1 MSQLPKFE
9 DANLLVGAETA
20 DDAAVY
26 RLGPDLAIVQTLDYF
41 TPIVDDPYSFGA
53 IAAANALSD
62 IYAMGATPLFAL
74 NIVGFP
80 VTRLPLAV
88 LKDILRGGA
97 EKAREAGIG
106 IPGGHSIDDAEPKY
120 GLVVTG
126 RVHPDRI
133 WKNVGAR
140 PGDDLLLTK
149 PLGMGIISTA
159 IKRQQAPP
167 ALIQQAIE
175 IMATLNRGAA
185 EAVSAAGGADAVT
198 DITGFGLLGHLREM
212 TAGSGVG
219 ARLRLRDVPILN
231 GVWDLAR
238 AGLVPGGTE
247 RNHAHLQA
255 SQTAVWDAGLGPPEQ
270 LVLTDAQ
277 TSGGLLVAVPRER
290 TAGLLERLRAART
303 PAAARIGEIVEDPR
317 GRIWMDR

>member
-1 MSQLPKFE
+1 
-9 DANLLVGAETA
+9 VGAETA

-26 RLGPDLAIVQTLDYF
+26 RLGPDLALVQTLDYF

-62 IYAMGATPLFAL
+62 IYAMGGTPLFAL

-80 VTRLPLAV
+80 VNKLPLAV

-106 IPGGHSIDDAEPKY
+106 IVGGHSIDDAEPKY
-120 GLVVTG
+120 GLVCTG

-140 PGDDLLLTK
+140 PGDDLVLTK

-159 IKRQQAPP
+159 IKREKAAP
-167 ALIQQAIE
+167 ALIQRAIE

-185 EAVSAAGGADAVT
+185 DAVTAAGGADAVT
-198 DITGFGLLGHLREM
+198 DVTGFGLLGHLREM
-212 TAGSGVG
+212 TAGSAAG
-219 ARLRLRDVPILN
+219 ARLRLGDVPVLE
-231 GVWDLAR
+231 GVWDLAQ
-238 AGLVPGGTE
+238 AGLVPGGTQ
-247 RNHAHLQA
+247 RNLQHLQA
-255 SQTAVWDAGLGPPEQ
+255 TQAVEWGAGITELEQ
-270 LVLTDAQ
+270 LVLSDAQ
-277 TSGGLLVAVPRER
+277 TSGGLLVAVPRAR
-290 TAGLLERLRAART
+290 TAALLDHLRAART
-303 PAAARIGEIVEDPR
+303 PAAARIGEIVADPR
-317 GRIWMDR
+317 GRIWVDR

>member
-1 MSQLPKFE
+1 
-9 DANLLVGAETA
+9 VGAETS

-26 RLGPDLAIVQTLDYF
+26 RLGPDLALVQTLDYF

-80 VTRLPLAV
+80 VNKLPMAV

-97 EKAREAGIG
+97 DKAREAGIG
-106 IPGGHSIDDAEPKY
+106 IVGGHSIDDAEPKY
-120 GLVVTG
+120 GLVCTG
-126 RVHPDRI
+126 RIHPDQI
-133 WKNVGAR
+133 WKNVGAK
-140 PGDDLLLTK
+140 PGDDLILTK

-159 IKRQQAPP
+159 IKREKAPP
-167 ALIQQAIE
+167 PLIQRAIE

-185 EAVSAAGGADAVT
+185 EAVAAAGGADAVT
-198 DITGFGLLGHLREM
+198 DVTGFGLLGHLREM

-219 ARLRLRDVPILN
+219 ARLRLADVPILD
-231 GVWDLAR
+231 GVWDLAG

-247 RNHAHLQA
+247 RNLKHLQA
-255 SQTAVWDAGLGPPEQ
+255 TQAVGWAPGFTELEQ
-270 LVLTDAQ
+270 KVLSDAQ
-277 TSGGLLVAVPRER
+277 TSGGLLVAVPSAR
-290 TAGLLERLRAART
+290 TAALLDRLRAART
-303 PAAARIGEIVEDPR
+303 PVAARIGTIVEDPR
-317 GRIWMDR
+317 GRIWVDR

>member
-1 MSQLPKFE
+1 M
-9 DANLLVGAETA
+9 GAETA

-26 RLGPDLAIVQTLDYF
+26 RLGPDLALVQTLDYF

-62 IYAMGATPLFAL
+62 IYAMGGTPLFAL

-80 VTRLPLAV
+80 VNKLPLAV

-97 EKAREAGIG
+97 DKAREAGIG

-126 RVHPDRI
+126 RIHPDRI

-140 PGDDLLLTK
+140 AGDALVLTK

-159 IKRQQAPP
+159 IKREKAAP
-167 ALIQQAIE
+167 ALVQQAIE

-185 EAVSAAGGADAVT
+185 EAVTAAGGADAVT
-198 DITGFGLLGHLREM
+198 DVTGFGLLGHLREM

-219 ARLRLRDVPILN
+219 ARLRLGDVPILD

-247 RNHAHLQA
+247 RNFQHLQA
-255 SQTAVWDAGLGPPEQ
+255 AQAVEWAAGIGELEQ
-270 LVLTDAQ
+270 KVLNDAQ
-277 TSGGLLVAVPRER
+277 TSGGLLVAVPQGRA
-290 TAGLLERLRAART
+290 TALLERLRAAGT
-303 PAAARIGEIVEDPR
+303 PIAARIGEFVEDPR
-317 GRIWMDR
+317 GRIWVEK

>member
-1 MSQLPKFE
+1 M
-9 DANLLVGAETA
+9 GAETS

-26 RLGPDLAIVQTLDYF
+26 RLGPDLALVQTLDYF

-62 IYAMGATPLFAL
+62 LYAMGATPLFAL

-80 VTRLPLAV
+80 VNTLPLAV

-97 EKAREAGIG
+97 DKAKEAGIG
-106 IPGGHSIDDAEPKY
+106 IVGGHSIDDAEPKY
-120 GLVVTG
+120 GLVCTG
-126 RVHPDRI
+126 RIHPDRI
-133 WKNVGAR
+133 WKNVGAKV
-140 PGDDLLLTK
+140 GDDLILTK

-159 IKRQQAPP
+159 IKREKASP

-198 DITGFGLLGHLREM
+198 DVTGFGLLGHLREM

-219 ARLRLRDVPILN
+219 ARLRLGDVPILE
-231 GVWDLAR
+231 GVWELAR

-247 RNHAHLQA
+247 RNFTHLQA
-255 SQTAVWDAGLGPPEQ
+255 SQAVEWGAGLTELEQ
-270 LVLTDAQ
+270 MVLSDAQ
-277 TSGGLLVAVPRER
+277 TSGGLLVAVPRAR
-290 TAGLLERLRAART
+290 TAALLEQLRAART

-317 GRIWMDR
+317 GHIWVDR

>member
-1 MSQLPKFE
+1 M
-9 DANLLVGAETA
+9 NLLVGAETA

-26 RLGPDLAIVQTLDYF
+26 RLGPDLALVQTLDYF

-80 VTRLPLAV
+80 VTKLPLAV

-97 EKAREAGIG
+97 DKAREAGIG
-106 IPGGHSIDDAEPKY
+106 IVGGHSIDDAEPKY
-120 GLVVTG
+120 GLVCTG
-126 RVHPDRI
+126 RVHPERI

-140 PGDDLLLTK
+140 AGDDLVLTK

-159 IKRQQAPP
+159 IKREKAP
-167 ALIQQAIE
+167 ADLIRQAIE
-175 IMATLNRGAA
+175 VMATLNRGAA
-185 EAVSAAGGADAVT
+185 GAVAAAGGADAVT
-198 DITGFGLLGHLREM
+198 DVTGFGLLGHLREM
-212 TAGSGVG
+212 TAGAGVG
-219 ARLRLRDVPILN
+219 ARLRLRDVPILD

-247 RNHAHLQA
+247 RNLQHLTATQA
-255 SQTAVWDAGLGPPEQ
+255 VEWGPGLTELEQ
-270 LVLTDAQ
+270 KVLSDAQ
-277 TSGGLLVAVPRER
+277 TSGGLLVAVPPSR
-290 TAGLLERLRAART
+290 TAGLLEQLRGART
-303 PAAARIGEIVEDPR
+303 PAAARIGVFVEDPR
-317 GRIWMDR
+317 GQIRVER

>member
-1 MSQLPKFE
+1 M
-9 DANLLVGAETA
+9 LVGAETS

-26 RLGPDLAIVQTLDYF
+26 RLGPDLALVQTLDYF

-62 IYAMGATPLFAL
+62 LYAMGATPLFAL

-80 VTRLPLAV
+80 VNTLPLAV

-97 EKAREAGIG
+97 DKAKEAGIG
-106 IPGGHSIDDAEPKY
+106 IVGGHSIDDAEPKY
-120 GLVVTG
+120 GLVCTG

-140 PGDDLLLTK
+140 PGDDLVLTK

-159 IKRQQAPP
+159 IKREKAAP
-167 ALIQQAIE
+167 ALVQRAIE

-185 EAVSAAGGADAVT
+185 EAVTASGGTHAVT
-198 DITGFGLLGHLREM
+198 DVTGFGLLGHLREM

-219 ARLRLRDVPILN
+219 ARVRLGDVPILE

-247 RNHAHLQA
+247 RNFKHLQA
-255 SQTAVWDAGLGPPEQ
+255 SQAVEWGAGLTELEQ
-270 LVLTDAQ
+270 MVLSDAQ
-277 TSGGLLVAVPRER
+277 TSGGLLVAVPRAR
-290 TAGLLERLRAART
+290 TAALLEQLRAART
-303 PAAARIGEIVEDPR
+303 PAAARIGEVVEDPR
-317 GRIWMDR
+317 GRIWVDR

>member
-1 MSQLPKFE
+1 M
-9 DANLLVGAETA
+9 LVGAETA

-26 RLGPDLAIVQTLDYF
+26 RLGPELALVQTLDYF

-80 VTRLPLAV
+80 VGKLPLAV

-97 EKAREAGIG
+97 DKAGEAGIG
-106 IPGGHSIDDAEPKY
+106 ILGGHSIDDAEPKY
-120 GLVVTG
+120 GLVCTG
-126 RVHPDRI
+126 RIHPDKI

-140 PGDDLLLTK
+140 PGDDLVLTK

-159 IKRQQAPP
+159 IKREKAAP

-185 EAVSAAGGADAVT
+185 EAVTAAGGADAVT

-219 ARLRLRDVPILN
+219 ARLRLADVPILE

-238 AGLVPGGTE
+238 GGLVPGGTE
-247 RNHAHLQA
+247 RNLKHLQA
-255 SQTAVWDAGLGPPEQ
+255 TQAVEWGAGLTDLEQ
-270 LVLTDAQ
+270 LVLSDAQ
-277 TSGGLLVAVPRER
+277 TSGGLLVAVPRSR
-290 TAGLLERLRAART
+290 TAALLERLRAART
-303 PAAARIGEIVEDPR
+303 PAAARIGEVVEDPR
-317 GRIWMDR
+317 GRLWVDR

>member
-1 MSQLPKFE
+1 
-9 DANLLVGAETA
+9 
-20 DDAAVY
+20 VY
-26 RLGPDLAIVQTLDYF
+26 RLGPDLALVQTLDYF

-80 VTRLPLAV
+80 VNTLPLAV

-97 EKAREAGIG
+97 DKAREAGIG
-106 IPGGHSIDDAEPKY
+106 IVGGHSIDDAEPKY

-126 RVHPDRI
+126 RIHPDRI

-140 PGDDLLLTK
+140 PGDDLVLTK

-159 IKRQQAPP
+159 IKREKAAP
-167 ALIQQAIE
+167 ALVQRAIE

-185 EAVSAAGGADAVT
+185 EAVGAAGGADAVT

-212 TAGSGVG
+212 MAGSGVG
-219 ARLRLRDVPILN
+219 ARVRLADVPILE

-247 RNHAHLQA
+247 RNLTHLQA
-255 SQTAVWDAGLGPPEQ
+255 SQAVEWGAGLGELEQ
-270 LVLTDAQ
+270 KVLSDAQ
-277 TSGGLLVAVPRER
+277 TSGGLLVAVPRSR
-290 TAGLLERLRAART
+290 TAALLERLRAART
-303 PAAARIGEIVEDPR
+303 PAAARIGEVVEDPR
-317 GRIWMDR
+317 GRIWVDR